1 MVASGEHRA
10 MGDTWDLHLVGLHDA
25 NISGIPGRAPSTEAS
40 DETLRP
46 ASEGFSATLQ

>member
-25 NISGIPGRAPSTEAS
+25 NISGIPGRAPSTEAP